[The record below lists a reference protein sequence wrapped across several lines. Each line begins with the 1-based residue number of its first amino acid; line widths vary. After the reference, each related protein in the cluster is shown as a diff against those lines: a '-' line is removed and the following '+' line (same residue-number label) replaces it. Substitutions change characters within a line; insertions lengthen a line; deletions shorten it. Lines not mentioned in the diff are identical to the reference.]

1 MARERDWLRQV
12 RNSVVACGGMMA
24 CFSWMERRRSRGHA
38 SRRAG
43 SLEPWARGRDSVLA
57 RRTLPRLGER
67 FGRSKSRAG
76 ASNGLACF
84 VLAVAVTMQ
93 PFAAWAHALLV
104 RSEPKDKQALST
116 PPKVVRLWF
125 NELLDRGLHAVEVFP
140 ASDLKAKKRKSL
152 TAGPPAVN
160 PDDRTEL
167 RVELAPLPP
176 GKYVVEYRVLS
187 RDGHSAPGRITFE
200 VLPPN

>member
-12 RNSVVACGGMMA
+12 RNSVRSCAGMMA
-24 CFSWMERRRSRGHA
+24 CFWWMERRRSRGNA
-38 SRRAG
+38 SGTAE
-43 SLEPWARGRDSVLA
+43 SLEPWARGRGSVLA
-57 RRTLPRLGER
+57 WRPFPCLEER
-67 FGRSKSRAG
+67 FGRLKPRLG
-76 ASNGLACF
+76 APIGLGSL
-84 VLAVAVTMQ
+84 VLALAVTLL
-93 PFAAWAHALLV
+93 PLAAWAHALLV
-104 RSEPKDKQALST
+104 RSEPKDKETLST

-200 VLPPN
+200 VLTPN